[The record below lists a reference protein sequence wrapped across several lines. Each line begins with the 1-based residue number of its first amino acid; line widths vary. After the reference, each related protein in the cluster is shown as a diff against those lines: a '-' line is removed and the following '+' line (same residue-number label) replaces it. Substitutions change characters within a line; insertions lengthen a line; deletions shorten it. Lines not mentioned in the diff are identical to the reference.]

1 MKVLIINTFFEGTST
16 GKIATGLYKKLK
28 ENGHECKVLYGAGE
42 KNNNSDFIK
51 IATEFDIRLSWL
63 HNQISGIH
71 GNFAPLVMRRV
82 YKIIENFRPDV
93 VQLYNLHY
101 YYINIYQLFD
111 YLKKRNI
118 PIVYGMLD
126 EYPYLGYCCYAY
138 DCTQYLEGCKYCN
151 YKKFRRAYPRNLFRN
166 GTKRTIALKEK
177 AYANYDK
184 LIFTAPQWVVS
195 RAEKSY
201 LLKGK
206 QIKVVDE
213 YIDTNN
219 TFVPRKTGALR
230 KELGIAM
237 DKFVVLNVAPSNDK
251 RKGVKYYL
259 ELAKRFKGEN
269 YTFVHVGYQG
279 RTDELPDNIIP
290 IPFVKD
296 QVRLAE
302 FYSMAD
308 VFICTSLADTMPN
321 VCLDALACGTP
332 ILGFN
337 ITGVPYVASAPLGY
351 FVEPGDVDA
360 LEKQIRSKEKKT
372 QEIIRECREY
382 AEKRYS
388 PETYYENMML
398 IYKRL
403 LR

>member
-1 MKVLIINTFFEGTST
+1 M
-16 GKIATGLYKKLK
+16 
-28 ENGHECKVLYGAGE
+28 
-42 KNNNSDFIK
+42 
-51 IATEFDIRLSWL
+51 
-63 HNQISGIH
+63 
-71 GNFAPLVMRRV
+71 
-82 YKIIENFRPDV
+82 
-93 VQLYNLHY
+93 
-101 YYINIYQLFD
+101 YQLFD

-118 PIVYGMLD
+118 SIVYGMLD

-138 DCTQYLEGCKYCN
+138 DCTQYLDGCKNCN
-151 YKKFRRAYPRNLFRN
+151 YKKFRKEYPRNLFRN
-166 GTKRTIALKEK
+166 GAKKTIALKEK

-206 QIKVVDE
+206 CIKVVDE

-219 TFVPRKTGALR
+219 TFVPRKTEALR
-230 KELGIAM
+230 EELKIAK
-237 DKFVVLNVAPSNDK
+237 DKFIVLNVAPSRDK

-259 ELAKRFKGEN
+259 ELAKRFKGQN
-269 YTFVHVGYQG
+269 YAFIHVGYQG
-279 RTDELPDNIIP
+279 RTDELPENIIP

-351 FVEPGDVDA
+351 FVEPGNVDA
-360 LEKQIRSKEKKT
+360 LEKQVRSKEKKT

>member
-1 MKVLIINTFFEGTST
+1 MKVLIINTFYEGTST
-16 GKIATGLYKKLK
+16 GKIATGMYEKLK

-42 KNNNSDFIK
+42 KNDNSDFIK
-51 IATEFDIRLSWL
+51 IATEFDIRLSWI

-71 GNFAPLVMRRV
+71 GNFAPLAMRRV

-101 YYINIYQLFD
+101 YYVNIYQLFD
-111 YLKKRNI
+111 YLKNRNI

-138 DCTQYLEGCKYCN
+138 DCTQYLDGCKHCN

-166 GTKRTIALKEK
+166 GARRTIALKEK
-177 AYANYDK
+177 AYADYDK

-206 QIKVVDE
+206 RIKVVDE
-213 YIDTNN
+213 YIDTHN
-219 TFVPRKTGALR
+219 TFVPRKTETLR

-237 DKFVVLNVAPSNDK
+237 DKFIVLNVAPSNDK

-259 ELAKRFKGEN
+259 ELAKRFEGEN
-269 YTFVHVGYQG
+269 YVFVHVGYQG
-279 RTDELPDNIIP
+279 RGDELTDNVVP
-290 IPFVKD
+290 IPFVRD

-337 ITGVPYVASAPLGY
+337 ITGVPYVASEPLGY

-360 LEKQIRSKEKKT
+360 LEKQVRSKEKKT

-388 PETYYENMML
+388 PEIYYEKMMS
-398 IYKRL
+398 IYKGL
-403 LR
+403 LC